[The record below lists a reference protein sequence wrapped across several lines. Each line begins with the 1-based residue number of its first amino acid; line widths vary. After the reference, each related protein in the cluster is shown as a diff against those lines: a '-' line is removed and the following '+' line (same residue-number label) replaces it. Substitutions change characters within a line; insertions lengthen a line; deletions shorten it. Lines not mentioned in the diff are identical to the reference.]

1 MGGQKMDIDD
11 NAELMDYVRSV
22 NNEYRKIEKI
32 HHKLD
37 EDLKKMDGRYLTPD
51 EEMLKKNMQ
60 KDKLIK
66 KDRMMQILRDYK
78 EKIKTE

>member
-1 MGGQKMDIDD
+1 MNIDED
-11 NAELMDYVRSV
+11 AELIDYVRSV
-22 NNEYRKIEKI
+22 NDEYRKIEKI

-37 EDLKKMDGRYLTPD
+37 NDLKKMEGRYLTPD

-66 KDRMMQILRDYK
+66 KDRMIQILRDYR
-78 EKIKTE
+78 EKIKTQ

>member
-1 MGGQKMDIDD
+1 MDVND
-11 NAELMDYVRSV
+11 NAELIDYVRSV
-22 NNEYRKIEKI
+22 NNEYRRIEKI

-66 KDRMMQILRDYK
+66 KDRMTQILRDYM
-78 EKIKTE
+78 EKIKTQ

>member
-1 MGGQKMDIDD
+1 MDIND
-11 NAELMDYVRSV
+11 NAELIDYVRSV
-22 NNEYRKIEKI
+22 NNEYRRIEKI

-66 KDRMMQILRDYK
+66 KDRMMQILHDYK
-78 EKIKTE
+78 EKIKTQ

>member
-1 MGGQKMDIDD
+1 MDIND
-11 NAELMDYVRSV
+11 NAELIDYVRSV
-22 NNEYRKIEKI
+22 NNEYRRIEKI

-60 KDKLIK
+60 KDK
-66 KDRMMQILRDYK
+66 
-78 EKIKTE
+78 

>member
-1 MGGQKMDIDD
+1 MDIND
-11 NAELMDYVRSV
+11 NAELIDYVRSV
-22 NNEYRKIEKI
+22 NNEYRKIEKM

>member
-1 MGGQKMDIDD
+1 MDIND

-22 NNEYRKIEKI
+22 NNEYRKIEKM

-78 EKIKTE
+78 EKIKIE

>member
-1 MGGQKMDIDD
+1 MDIDD

>member
-1 MGGQKMDIDD
+1 MNIDD
-11 NAELMDYVRSV
+11 DPELINYVRGV
-22 NNEYRKIEKI
+22 DEEYRKIERL

-37 EDLKKMDGRYLTPD
+37 EYLKKMEGRYLTPD
-51 EEMLKKNMQ
+51 EEVQKKNMQ

-78 EKIKTE
+78 VKMKSE

>member
-1 MGGQKMDIDD
+1 MDIND
-11 NAELMDYVRSV
+11 NAELIDYVRSV
-22 NNEYRKIEKI
+22 NNEYRKIEKM

-78 EKIKTE
+78 EKIKTQ

>member
-1 MGGQKMDIDD
+1 MDIDD

-37 EDLKKMDGRYLTPD
+37 EDLKKMNGRYLTPD

>member
-1 MGGQKMDIDD
+1 MDIND
-11 NAELMDYVRSV
+11 NAELIDYVRSV
-22 NNEYRKIEKI
+22 NNEYRKIEKM

-66 KDRMMQILRDYK
+66 KDRMMQILRDHK
-78 EKIKTE
+78 EKIKTQ

>member
-1 MGGQKMDIDD
+1 MDIDD

-22 NNEYRKIEKI
+22 NNEYKKIEKI

-37 EDLKKMDGRYLTPD
+37 EDLKKMNGRYLTPD

>member
-1 MGGQKMDIDD
+1 MDIDD

-66 KDRMMQILRDYK
+66 KDRMMQILREYK

>member
-1 MGGQKMDIDD
+1 MDIDD
-11 NAELMDYVRSV
+11 NAELIDYVRSV
-22 NNEYRKIEKI
+22 NNEYRKIEKM

>member
-1 MGGQKMDIDD
+1 MDIND
-11 NAELMDYVRSV
+11 NAELIDYVRSV
-22 NNEYRKIEKI
+22 NNEYRRIEKI

-51 EEMLKKNMQ
+51 EEMRKKNMQ

-66 KDRMMQILRDYK
+66 KDRMMQILHDYK
-78 EKIKTE
+78 EKIKTQ

>member
-1 MGGQKMDIDD
+1 MDIDD

-66 KDRMMQILRDYK
+66 KDRMMQILHDYK

>member
-1 MGGQKMDIDD
+1 MDIND
-11 NAELMDYVRSV
+11 NAELIDYVRSV
-22 NNEYRKIEKI
+22 NNEYRKIEKM

-51 EEMLKKNMQ
+51 EVMLKKNMQ